1 MTNLPSRTAL
11 LQHLE
16 LHSGHDALNML
27 HAAAT
32 TIQNQAIH
40 ESRAAHGGT
49 SMNAMRPT
57 TAHGGRKVTD
67 VNHQRNGSSRLPGR
81 NDTLEHDSNTANAPH
96 IAIEQSPQSI
106 LGIKAW
112 SRFRFVKAGWFTA
125 QEGIAYI
132 TYFYKYLCPLT
143 PITLPDFRTPETHKR
158 LLEEEPMLALTML
171 LIASRHMKLKGPGSN
186 SRPYAI
192 HDTLW
197 TYLSGMISRV
207 MWGQEQFGGGLC
219 GAGAEKASDVNPLS
233 RKGMR
238 TLGSVESLVLLTEWH
253 PRAMHFPPSQD
264 DNDLMTP
271 ESTSGLVDMA
281 DANET
286 SKGIGGQRM
295 DAWLEPCWRSDRMCW
310 MLLGMAMT
318 LAFEIG
324 IFDSSGLQR
333 LVKPTGSHNLP
344 KDQLETYNNRRA
356 NVRDVLLVYVTQT
369 SGRLGLTSM
378 LPSSYND
385 PSESELH
392 NRRIGPNDSPQDATL
407 HFWLR
412 MATLVKQGNT
422 KVFPNK
428 ETTRNLI
435 RTTKYREVL
444 AELQPPL
451 DAWRRDFNACKQ
463 IPKLMRSIL
472 LIEWEYARA
481 YVMSLSLQAI
491 AERCARDDVHPM
503 DPPLEMARS
512 VTKAGDIPMTP
523 AALSQHFSGERSF
536 VVKVAESARSVL
548 KIVVEDLYPNDALK
562 HAPVRTYFR
571 IISVAILMFK
581 TFVLG
586 AFESDVSGSLS
597 LLDQTIDALRTCIV
611 DDVHVASRFAEL
623 LETLTNNLKPRLVR
637 MAADGRGGRNVTS
650 QRHSSRA
657 SPVPFHPDSNTNGN
671 GTSTTTNNNHQGP
684 GPYTT
689 SFSADALA
697 AMSSAQWT
705 HPYGDATNH
714 PLLGVSAD
722 TYDLE
727 ANNNAWSLMPPPG
740 FNDDSPTNYPFQS
753 HHPQQQQQQPNPQHH
768 HSLSDGSILSP
779 NTTVSA
785 GGYNNNAFD
794 DDHTNGGNTNGNN
807 GNFPLSADDWLALP
821 MDPLLNLSGADV
833 TQTQFGLSL
842 NGFDALDVLLSGNG
856 GFQ

>member
-1 MTNLPSRTAL
+1 
-11 LQHLE
+11 
-16 LHSGHDALNML
+16 
-27 HAAAT
+27 
-32 TIQNQAIH
+32 
-40 ESRAAHGGT
+40 
-49 SMNAMRPT
+49 
-57 TAHGGRKVTD
+57 
-67 VNHQRNGSSRLPGR
+67 
-81 NDTLEHDSNTANAPH
+81 
-96 IAIEQSPQSI
+96 
-106 LGIKAW
+106 
-112 SRFRFVKAGWFTA
+112 
-125 QEGIAYI
+125 
-132 TYFYKYLCPLT
+132 
-143 PITLPDFRTPETHKR
+143 
-158 LLEEEPMLALTML
+158 
-171 LIASRHMKLKGPGSN
+171 
-186 SRPYAI
+186 
-192 HDTLW
+192 
-197 TYLSGMISRV
+197 
-207 MWGQEQFGGGLC
+207 
-219 GAGAEKASDVNPLS
+219 
-233 RKGMR
+233 
-238 TLGSVESLVLLTEWH
+238 
-253 PRAMHFPPSQD
+253 
-264 DNDLMTP
+264 
-271 ESTSGLVDMA
+271 
-281 DANET
+281 
-286 SKGIGGQRM
+286 
-295 DAWLEPCWRSDRMCW
+295 
-310 MLLGMAMT
+310 MT

-324 IFDSSGLQR
+324 IFDSSGWQR
-333 LVKPTGSHNLP
+333 HVRPAGGQNLSP
-344 KDQLETYNNRRA
+344 DQLEAYNIRRA

-385 PSESELH
+385 PGESELH
-392 NRRIGPNDSPQDATL
+392 NRRIGPNDSPHDATL

-428 ETTRNLI
+428 DATRNLI
-435 RTTKYREVL
+435 RTKKYRQVL

-451 DAWRRDFNACKQ
+451 EAWRRDFDACKQ

-637 MAADGRGGRNVTS
+637 MAADGRGGRTAAS
-650 QRHSSRA
+650 RRHSSRA
-657 SPVPFHPDSNTNGN
+657 SPVHFHPDAGTTGN
-671 GTSTTTNNNHQGP
+671 GASNNHHHGP
-684 GPYTT
+684 QQYSTP
-689 SFSADALA
+689 FPADALA
-697 AMSSAQWT
+697 AMTSSQWNQSYEGL
-705 HPYGDATNH
+705 PGGQNNH
-714 PLLGVSAD
+714 PLVGVSAD

-740 FNDDSPTNYPFQS
+740 FNDDSPNNYNNNNNGTHNAP
-753 HHPQQQQQQPNPQHH
+753 HHQQQHH
-768 HSLSDGSILSP
+768 HQSTLGDGSMLSP
-779 NTTVSA
+779 NTSA
-785 GGYNNNAFD
+785 GAPSAGYNAFD
-794 DDHTNGGNTNGNN
+794 DGDHANAAY
-807 GNFPLSADDWLALP
+807 PLSADDWLALP

-842 NGFDALDVLLSGNG
+842 NGFDALDVLLSGNN
-856 GFQ
+856 GFHQS

>member
-1 MTNLPSRTAL
+1 
-11 LQHLE
+11 
-16 LHSGHDALNML
+16 ML

-40 ESRAAHGGT
+40 ESRATLGGA
-49 SMNAMRPT
+49 SMNAIRPT
-57 TAHGGRKVTD
+57 TAPGSRKVTD
-67 VNHQRNGSSRLPGR
+67 VNNRNISSNRLPGR
-81 NDTLEHDSNTANAPH
+81 NNTSEHDSNTANASH
-96 IAIEQSPQSI
+96 TTVEQSPQSI

-143 PITLPDFRTPETHKR
+143 PITLPDFRTPETHKK

-197 TYLSGMISRV
+197 TYLSGMIARV

-238 TLGSVESLVLLTEWH
+238 TLASVESLVLLTEWH
-253 PRAMHFPPSQD
+253 PRAMHFPPAQD

-271 ESTSGLVDMA
+271 EFSSGLVDMA
-281 DANET
+281 DNSET
-286 SKGIGGQRM
+286 TKGIGGQRM

-310 MLLGMAMT
+310 MLLGMATT

-324 IFDSSGLQR
+324 IFDNSGLQR
-333 LVKPTGSHNLP
+333 HARPIGGENLP
-344 KDQLETYNNRRA
+344 PDQLEAYNNRRA
-356 NVRDVLLVYVTQT
+356 DVRDVLLIYVTQT

-392 NRRIGPNDSPQDATL
+392 TRRIGPNDSPQDATL

-435 RTTKYREVL
+435 RTKKYREVL
-444 AELQPPL
+444 AELQPPM

-463 IPKLMRSIL
+463 IPKLMRSVL

-481 YVMSLSLQAI
+481 YIMSLSLQAI

-536 VVKVAESARSVL
+536 VLKVAESARNVL
-548 KIVVEDLYPNDALK
+548 KIVVEDLYPNDALR

-611 DDVHVASRFAEL
+611 DDVHIASRFAEL
-623 LETLTNNLKPRLVR
+623 LETLTKNLKPRLVR
-637 MAADGRGGRNVTS
+637 MAADGRGGRNTS
-650 QRHSSRA
+650 QRHSSRT
-657 SPVPFHPDSNTNGN
+657 SPAPFHPESNINGN
-671 GTSTTTNNNHQGP
+671 GTSTNNHHPQAP
-684 GPYTT
+684 GPYST

-697 AMSSAQWT
+697 AMSSAQWNQ
-705 HPYGDATNH
+705 PYGDNNH
-714 PLLGVSAD
+714 PLVGVSSD

-740 FNDDSPTNYPFQS
+740 FNDDSPTNYPNLHAH
-753 HHPQQQQQQPNPQHH
+753 HHPQQQQHQHSQHH

-785 GGYNNNAFD
+785 GGYANAFD
-794 DDHTNGGNTNGNN
+794 DEHTNGNN
-807 GNFPLSADDWLALP
+807 NFPLSADDWLALP